1 MIYLSFWETL
11 KEKLFSFNWG
21 NLVAFLIGIVIGF
34 ILCLLS
40 YLLIVLV
47 DLKKEESKAKKVVI
61 KVDNKIIED
70 IIKNEKNRYK
80 LESANL
86 PASGKVLAL
95 RDSCS
100 NLILDIARTYYPE
113 SKHPVFEISIEE
125 LMALDYYIMEK
136 LEKIF
141 NRRVIKRIKGLRLVK
156 VLNTIDKT
164 KKVTDNKVVKATSK
178 QAKGFWKVVNIIN
191 PVYWGKKAVTH
202 FSINILMNKIVLVI
216 IDIVGNETSR
226 VYSKGIFVK
235 DDDEY
240 IEEVLSGVMEEE
252 DEDE

>member
-1 MIYLSFWETL
+1 MIYLSFWDTL
-11 KEKLFSFNWG
+11 KEKLFSWG

-61 KVDNKIIED
+61 KVDDKVIED

-113 SKHPVFEISIEE
+113 SKHPVFEISVDE

-141 NRRVIKRIKGLRLVK
+141 NRRVIRRIKKARLVS

-178 QAKGFWKVVNIIN
+178 QAKGIWKVLHFVDPI
-191 PVYWGKKAVTH
+191 YWGKKAVTH
-202 FSINILMNKIVLVI
+202 LSTNVLMNKIVLVI
-216 IDIVGNETSR
+216 IDIVGNEASR

-240 IEEVLSGVMEEE
+240 IEEVLSSAMEEE
-252 DEDE
+252 DENE